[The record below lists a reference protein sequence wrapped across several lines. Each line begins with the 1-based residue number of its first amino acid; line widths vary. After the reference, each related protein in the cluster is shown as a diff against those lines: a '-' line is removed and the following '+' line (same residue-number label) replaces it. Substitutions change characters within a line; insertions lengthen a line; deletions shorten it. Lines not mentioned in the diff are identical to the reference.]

1 MELYLKRQQKRFE
14 KQRQLEAEK
23 EAARLAKIEAEVR
36 LQEQV
41 IARKKLLL
49 EQQETA
55 RLRQKHIE
63 RKEKLAQ
70 QKWDNQFDAL
80 LAQIEERAQEKKR
93 LEEVNN
99 ILQAR
104 EPILQELDWDSWLS
118 VPLNQKLADLDL
130 ELAMEVFKRDNVV
143 AKRKQGTREKGRT
156 QSYALSFTG
165 DTNVSTRRGDL
176 VATDFNP
183 DDPDGSGKPLAESGF
198 TISYWVRPDEVGAD
212 MFCIGRKAHNNSRFT
227 FGISQKHK
235 LYVGVGANQSERVFK
250 TMLDTAGLSD
260 KLGEWVIEDTDGK
273 YILKTDGTWYHFAVT
288 YAGTDAGTGNMLR
301 KIYMNGQQIWGTG
314 VSDPANP
321 GNINYS
327 DTGRTMS
334 KGLSFGM
341 RAVRGS
347 GTTASYNNGWAC
359 ALSEVAIFNTEKDA
373 DFIANVYNTNGPQRP
388 RTRQRRLDLRNESG
402 IVGYWKFNKGNG
414 TTVTDHSGNGNHGTL
429 TNDSFGDDGGAA
441 FASGV
446 PTWDPSPF
454 SNS

>member
-1 MELYLKRQQKRFE
+1 MELYLKRQQKKLE

-36 LQEQV
+36 RQEE
-41 IARKKLLL
+41 IAERKRYLL
-49 EQQETA
+49 ERQETV
-55 RLRQKHIE
+55 RLRQKHME

-70 QKWDNQFDAL
+70 QKWDNQFNAL

-99 ILQAR
+99 ILQTR

-118 VPLNQKLADLDL
+118 APLNQKLADLDL

-198 TISYWVRPDEVGAD
+198 TISYWVRPDELGSD

-235 LYVGVGANQSERVFK
+235 LYVGVGANQSERVFE
-250 TMLDTAGLSD
+250 TMLNTAGLSD

-288 YAGTDAGTGNMLR
+288 YAGTDAGAGNMLR

-314 VSDPANP
+314 VSDPASP

-327 DTGRTMS
+327 DTGREMS

-347 GTTASYNNGWAC
+347 GTNTSYNNGWAC

-373 DFIANVYNTNGPQRP
+373 DFVANVYNTNGPQRP
-388 RTRQRRLDLRNESG
+388 RTRRKRLDLRDESG

-446 PTWDPSPF
+446 PTWDSSPF